1 MFCFLID
8 LENGNFVSNN
18 IFYIL
23 LKIIKLSYIIK
34 YFSQNFWLIV
44 LEILVCD
51 WRIQWVFQ
59 VHMLLLTLKYF
70 KINTFN
76 KTFLQHQ
83 CTKSIYFIAFWNVSH
98 LYASKKWSIIYFE
111 IMKVGRISIN
121 FFMMKLIKSCT
132 NLEARRKVW

>member
-70 KINTFN
+70 KINDNKKDFNISALNISFSKQLSTFEN
-76 KTFLQHQ
+76 LSQ
-83 CTKSIYFIAFWNVSH
+83 
-98 LYASKKWSIIYFE
+98 LYASISWCIIYFE
-111 IMKVGRISIN
+111 IMKVVKTLFIFLWWN
-121 FFMMKLIKSCT
+121 F
-132 NLEARRKVW
+132 